1 MDPSLLEGDFI
12 RAIARANADTL
23 SARIVALTTASL
35 LFLAVLEAVRRRKLL
50 EEYTPI
56 WMTCALAIL
65 WLSLSP
71 TTVLWVTDAVGAWTP
86 SSAVFFL
93 GLAFLMAISLGYAIR
108 LSALSTQVR
117 ILSRELALL
126 KMERRS
132 PAAADEG
139 G

>member
-1 MDPSLLEGDFI
+1 MDPNLLEGELI
-12 RAIARANADTL
+12 RSIARANADTL
-23 SARIVALTTASL
+23 SARIVALTTAIL
-35 LFLAVLEAVRRRKLL
+35 VLLAVLEAVRRRKLL

-65 WLSLSP
+65 WLALSP
-71 TTVLWVTDAVGAWTP
+71 RTVLWVTDAVGAWTP

-126 KMERRS
+126 KMESRR
-132 PAAADEG
+132 ARG
-139 G
+139 GDAGG